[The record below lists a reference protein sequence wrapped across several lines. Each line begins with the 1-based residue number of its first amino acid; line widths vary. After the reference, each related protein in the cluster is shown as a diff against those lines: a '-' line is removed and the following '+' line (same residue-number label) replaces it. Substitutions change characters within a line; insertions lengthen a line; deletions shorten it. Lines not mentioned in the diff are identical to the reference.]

1 MVAHKAYRAL
11 SYPVVTALIGWTLAG
26 FSFMAYPLWSEL
38 SSPNENVPFIVNFVL
53 GFMLFASSLL
63 AIMSTWKWKNES
75 TAWRLELIAH
85 PILVVS
91 WLTVGSLILFSQ
103 SPGFLLGNMTLSFAI
118 ACALRF
124 IDVNRSIDRARRNV
138 EYMKRNVGGGSSA

>member
-11 SYPVVTALIGWTLAG
+11 AYPVVIVLIGWALVG
-26 FSFMAYPLWSEL
+26 FSFMAYPLWNEL
-38 SSPNENVPFIVNFVL
+38 STPHESVPLIVNFIL
-53 GFMLFASSLL
+53 GFMLSASSTL
-63 AIMSTWKWKNES
+63 AVMSTWKWKNES

-91 WLTVGSLILFSQ
+91 WLIVGSLILFSQ
-103 SPGFLLGNMTLSFAI
+103 SPGFLLGDMTFSFAI
-118 ACALRF
+118 ACILRF

-138 EYMKRNVGGGSSA
+138 EYMQRNVGGGSSA